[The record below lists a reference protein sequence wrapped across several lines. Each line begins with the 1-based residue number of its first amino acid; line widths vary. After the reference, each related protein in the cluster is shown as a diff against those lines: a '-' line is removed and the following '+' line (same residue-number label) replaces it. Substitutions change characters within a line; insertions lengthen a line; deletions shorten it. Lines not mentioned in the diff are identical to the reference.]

1 MDMQTADTTQ
11 SEVALVPLARTSGAS
26 RVRDTTTSLLLRVT
40 PNRRRLALLTL
51 LSFLVMC

>member
-1 MDMQTADTTQ
+1 MQTADTTQ